1 MSTRVSLP
9 SRRNHITQKVRIG
22 GRTLYLSVHDD
33 QAPAEIFL
41 RVKGAD
47 CTPETIALYDVIA
60 RLMSIALQYGASL
73 EKVGDL
79 LTGVQFA
86 PYGPVTGHDRLKYC
100 SSLPDL
106 IGRHLLIEY
115 CGRDE
120 LAHMPRPDREKA
132 SDDTSATGSATA
144 KED

>member
-1 MSTRVSLP
+1 MSARRTLP

-22 GRTLYLSVHDD
+22 GRTLYVSVHDD
-33 QAPAEIFL
+33 QAPAEIYL
-41 RVKGAD
+41 RVKGSD
-47 CTPETIALYDVIA
+47 CTSETIALYDVIA

-79 LTGVQFA
+79 LTGAQFA
-86 PYGPVTGHDRLKYC
+86 PCGPVSGHDRLKHC

-120 LAHMPRPDREKA
+120 LAHVPPPNPQHNHQGGAPCTEPDKV
-132 SDDTSATGSATA
+132 
-144 KED
+144 